1 MKHKTNKAGVS
12 LSKRSLE
19 KMIANK
25 KALVGLVMLL
35 VMLILSLGA
44 PFFTDCD
51 PNAIDVAMKYAPA
64 SAEHPLGCDATGRDL
79 WSRLLYGGRM
89 SILIGMV
96 SAFLAALIGTVL
108 GGIAGYYGGAV
119 DSVILYITEIV
130 QSFPQTLLIL
140 VVMALVG
147 QGVWIMILIFAFTGW
162 TGSIR
167 MVRSRIMSLK
177 KEPYVDSCRVN
188 GVKDFIIIFR
198 HLLPNTL
205 GVIILNFTLNVG
217 TYVLSEAA
225 LSFLGVGV
233 PKGIPTWGNI
243 LNAARS
249 LSVMQSHPL
258 LWIAP
263 GVMISVLVLGINFV
277 GDGLRD
283 VCDVTQ

>member
-1 MKHKTNKAGVS
+1 M
-12 LSKRSLE
+12 
-19 KMIANK
+19 
-25 KALVGLVMLL
+25 
-35 VMLILSLGA
+35 
-44 PFFTDCD
+44 
-51 PNAIDVAMKYAPA
+51 
-64 SAEHPLGCDATGRDL
+64 
-79 WSRLLYGGRM
+79 
-89 SILIGMV
+89 
-96 SAFLAALIGTVL
+96 
-108 GGIAGYYGGAV
+108 
-119 DSVILYITEIV
+119 
-130 QSFPQTLLIL
+130 
-140 VVMALVG
+140 
-147 QGVWIMILIFAFTGW
+147 
-162 TGSIR
+162 
-167 MVRSRIMSLK
+167 
-177 KEPYVDSCRVN
+177 DSCRVN